1 MAGIFNSAAFRRTDE
16 YSGRFQHRGDETD
29 EYMAGGRLGAD

>member
-1 MAGIFNSAAFRRTDE
+1 MAGILTALL
-16 YSGRFQHRGDETD
+16 SGALMSIQHRGDETD

>member
-1 MAGIFNSAAFRRTDE
+1 MAGILTALL
-16 YSGRFQHRGDETD
+16 SGALMSIQGVFQHRGDETD